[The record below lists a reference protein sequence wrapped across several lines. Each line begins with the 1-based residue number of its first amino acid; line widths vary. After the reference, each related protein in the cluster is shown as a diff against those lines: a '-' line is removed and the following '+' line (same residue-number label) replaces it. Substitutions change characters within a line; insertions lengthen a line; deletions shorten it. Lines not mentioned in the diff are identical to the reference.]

1 MRFFMINRLKIGGK
15 MKNNKKKNIRNFI
28 CFAGPALFFFFIII
42 GMAFISG
49 LQLSFTDWDGLANS
63 YHYIGFQNYIDAFH
77 DTEFIT
83 SMLKTFVYVFFVVTI
98 TNMIAFFIAFG
109 LTKGIKRQGIF
120 RIGFF
125 TPNLIGGVVMG
136 LMWKFVFS
144 TAIPSIGDLLNIEC
158 LKHNL
163 LSQAGTAF
171 GSLII
176 VAVWQLAGY
185 LMLIYMAG
193 IVGLP
198 GEVLEASKLDGATG
212 FKELRYIILPLIMPA
227 ITICGFMSIKAA
239 FMAYDVNMSLTN
251 GGPYASTKLVAMQVY
266 ERAFTSQE
274 YGVGQAEA
282 LILFAIVAIITMVQV
297 GFSKRR
303 EVEV

>member
-1 MRFFMINRLKIGGK
+1 
-15 MKNNKKKNIRNFI
+15 MKNQKKKNIRNFI
-28 CFAGPALFFFFIII
+28 FFAGPALFFFFVII
-42 GMAFISG
+42 GAAFISG
-49 LQLSFTDWDGLANS
+49 VQLSFTDWNGLADLYN
-63 YHYIGFQNYIDAFH
+63 YIGFQNYIDAFH

-83 SMLKTFVYVFFVVTI
+83 SMLKTFAYVLFVVVI
-98 TNMIAFFIAFG
+98 TNIVAFFIAFG
-109 LTKGIKRQGIF
+109 LTRGIKTQGIF

-136 LMWKFVFS
+136 LIWKFVFS
-144 TAIPSIGDLLNIEC
+144 TALPRIGDLLNIEF

-163 LSQAGTAF
+163 LSQSGTAF
-171 GSLII
+171 GSLIV

-212 FKELRYIILPLIMPA
+212 FKELLYIILPLIMPA

-266 ERAFTSQE
+266 ERAFTSQK

-282 LILFAIVAIITMVQV
+282 LILFAIVAIITLLQV
-297 GFSKRR
+297 GFSKSK
-303 EVEV
+303 EVEA

>member
-1 MRFFMINRLKIGGK
+1 
-15 MKNNKKKNIRNFI
+15 MKNKKIKNIRNFI

-42 GMAFISG
+42 GAAFMSG
-49 LQLSFTDWDGLANS
+49 VQLSLTDWNGLEDS
-63 YHYIGFQNYIDAFH
+63 YNYIGLQNYIDALH

-83 SMLKTFVYVFFVVTI
+83 SMLKTFVYVLFVVVI
-98 TNMIAFFIAFG
+98 TNIVAFFIAYG
-109 LTKGIKRQGIF
+109 LTRGIKAQGVF

-144 TAIPSIGDLLNIEC
+144 TALPGIGDLFNIEF
-158 LKHNL
+158 LQHNL
-163 LSQAGTAF
+163 LSQPGTAF
-171 GSLII
+171 GSLIV

-198 GEVLEASKLDGATG
+198 GEVLEAAKLDGAKG
-212 FKELRYIILPLIMPA
+212 FKELRDIILPLIMPA
-227 ITICGFMSIKAA
+227 ITICAFMSVKTA

-266 ERAFTSQE
+266 ERAFISE
-274 YGVGQAEA
+274 KYGVGQAEA
-282 LILFAIVAIITMVQV
+282 LILFVIVTIITLIQV
-297 GFSKRR
+297 GLSKSK
-303 EVEV
+303 EVEA

>member
-1 MRFFMINRLKIGGK
+1 